1 MRRRPFR
8 RPPAPRRPRPL
19 LRANGL
25 MDRRE
30 FAEAARLFDRLAI
43 EARRRSMPVRAA
55 NLALRAAQ
63 AYLAQGEVEMAMD
76 RLQRTVRALAR
87 HGQGER
93 VAQIVSRTGD
103 ELREKGFHA
112 QAADLERLAEE
123 ALSETQV
130 SLDDLRASR
139 LGRVAAVRGS
149 LPGRCEGCGAPL
161 VPEDLTWHDLETAE
175 CPYCGTIAKTT

>member
-8 RPPAPRRPRPL
+8 RPPVPRRPRPL
-19 LRANGL
+19 LRANAM
-25 MDRRE
+25 MDHGE

-43 EARRRSMPVRAA
+43 EARRRNMPIRAA

-63 AYLAQGEVEMAMD
+63 AYLAQGEVATAMD
-76 RLQRTVRALAR
+76 RLQRTVRVLAR

-93 VAQIVSRTGD
+93 VAQIVSRSGD
-103 ELREKGFHA
+103 ELRKKGYDA
-112 QAADLERLAEE
+112 QAADLERFAED

-130 SLDDLRASR
+130 SLADLRASR

-161 VPEDLTWHDLETAE
+161 IPEDVTWHDLETAE
-175 CPYCGTIAKTT
+175 CPYCGTITKAT